1 MKKKQQENLH
11 TGIVTNISRDLFIV
25 DIGNKQVKCKLSG
38 KIRQAQVRIVLGD
51 RVDVVVDD
59 ISAELGRIIYRHNK

>member
-1 MKKKQQENLH
+1 MENLH
-11 TGIVTNISRDLFIV
+11 TGIVEDIKRDMFIV
-25 DIGNKQVKCKLSG
+25 KIDNKLVKCKLSG

-51 RVDVVVDD
+51 RVDIVVDD